1 MLEFVDE
8 FLLIAVAHFFAVA
21 SPGPDFAIVLKQ
33 SIQRGRANA
42 LWTSGGV
49 ALGIL
54 VHVTYCLL
62 GVAIILSQSP
72 TLFNVLK
79 YVAGAYLAYM
89 GVQALRAKPAQG
101 NSSSE
106 KPVVQDTESAW
117 QALRRGFLVNALN
130 PKATLFFLSLFT
142 LVISPSTPTKVQAFY
157 GLYMAF
163 ATWVWF
169 SFLALV
175 LSKERVR
182 AFFARAG
189 HWFDRGIGV
198 VLIALAV
205 RVVI

>member
-1 MLEFVDE
+1 MFEYVDE

-62 GVAIILSQSP
+62 GVAIVLSQSP
-72 TLFNVLK
+72 MLFNVLK

-89 GVQALRAKPAQG
+89 GVQALRAKPTQGKAQ
-101 NSSSE
+101 S
-106 KPVVQDTESAW
+106 DTPFEQHAESAW

-142 LVISPSTPTKVQAFY
+142 LVISPSTPTNVQAFY

-163 ATWVWF
+163 ATWAWF

-175 LSKERVR
+175 LSKARVR

-205 RVVI
+205 RVVL

>member
-1 MLEFVDE
+1 MLGYLDE

-33 SIQRGRANA
+33 SVQRGRTNA

-62 GVAIILSQSP
+62 GVAIVLSQSEAA
-72 TLFNVLK
+72 FNLLK

-89 GVQALRAKPAQG
+89 GIQALRVKANTDAQTM
-101 NSSSE
+101 NAEYSE
-106 KPVVQDTESAW
+106 IESPLA
-117 QALRRGFLVNALN
+117 ALRRGFLVNALN

-142 LVISPSTPTKVQAFY
+142 LVISAETPSVVQAFY
-157 GLYMAF
+157 GGYMAV
-163 ATWVWF
+163 ATWLWF
-169 SFLALV
+169 SFLSII
-175 LSKERVR
+175 LSKSSVR
-182 AFFARAG
+182 AFFHKAG

-198 VLIALAV
+198 ILIALAI

>member
-1 MLEFVDE
+1 M
-8 FLLIAVAHFFAVA
+8 IALAHFFAVA

-42 LWTSGGV
+42 LWTSAGV

-62 GVAIILSQSP
+62 GVAIVLSQSP
-72 TLFNVLK
+72 AMFNVLK

-89 GVQALRAKPAQG
+89 GIQALRAKPAGDTQSVKG
-101 NSSSE
+101 VEHQTSE
-106 KPVVQDTESAW
+106 RAI

-142 LVISPSTPTKVQAFY
+142 LVISPTTPTMVQAFY
-157 GLYMAF
+157 GLYMAL

-169 SFLALV
+169 SFLAIV
-175 LSKERVR
+175 LSRTQVR
-182 AFFARAG
+182 SFFQKAG

-198 VLIALAV
+198 ILIALAV
-205 RVVI
+205 RVVL

>member
-62 GVAIILSQSP
+62 GVAIVLSQSP
-72 TLFNVLK
+72 TLFSVLK

-101 NSSSE
+101 NAVSE
-106 KPVVQDTESAW
+106 QATEQQTQSAW
-117 QALRRGFLVNALN
+117 QALRLGFLVNALN

-142 LVISPSTPTKVQAFY
+142 LIISPTTPSAVQAFY

-163 ATWVWF
+163 ATWAWF
-169 SFLALV
+169 SFLAMV

-182 AFFARAG
+182 RFFSRAG

-205 RVVI
+205 RVVL